1 MLLGQE
7 PYEGDL
13 WLSPTAHPHLLEQ
26 DFAAFEG
33 CPLSVLQFLQQEL
46 GAVGGEAR
54 TMLNNLGLSAR
65 HMNQRVSSL
74 SFGEKMKVKLAVPM
88 LRREDFLILDE
99 PAYNGTLI
107 VVSHD
112 VYLLRRLCT
121 RVLYLNDERIL
132 PYPAPF
138 SRFMTECLHFGK
150 AD

>member
-1 MLLGQE
+1 M
-7 PYEGDL
+7 
-13 WLSPTAHPHLLEQ
+13 
-26 DFAAFEG
+26 
-33 CPLSVLQFLQQEL
+33 LQFLQQEL

-99 PAYNGTLI
+99 PTNHLDLHTREQLEETLSAYNGTLI

-121 RVLYLNDERIL
+121 RVLYLNDERIM

-150 AD
+150 ED